1 MGKCDAQVTWKNYQ
15 PTTLS
20 NMIFTII
27 LLSVK
32 IIEFA
37 ELCIDTNGTPIQ
49 YSAFQFRRELNGKT
63 PMVLKYLVIILAST
77 FIHNYKHLRG
87 NDQRVSVCATSTPP
101 KVNASDRQLL
111 RQHYSQQLLT
121 LSISSSRLNTRN
133 TPGA

>member
-27 LLSVK
+27 LLSV
-32 IIEFA
+32 EFA

-49 YSAFQFRRELNGKT
+49 YSAFQFRRELKGKT

-77 FIHNYKHLRG
+77 FIHKYKHLRG
-87 NDQRVSVCATSTPP
+87 DDQRVSVCATSTPP
-101 KVNASDRQLL
+101 EVSASDRQLL
-111 RQHYSQQLLT
+111 RQHFS
-121 LSISSSRLNTRN
+121 
-133 TPGA
+133 